1 MTGWDHEFAVPFINE
16 GHFHVTDPGPL
27 RAPIIDFSLRRDEA
41 LDLILETKT
50 APDAKSTAPEYPS
63 GTVRITT
70 ECASL
75 ENIGGVK
82 VRLTGVIPYRVRTST
97 NYRTGQDEHVEEAKI
112 HALEAVVQSGL
123 EARYTIDWLEN
134 LPMSPFIWPDF
145 VETKIETATRR
156 KFGLGDEGITLF
168 STDSRQS
175 SSGAAAKVVV
185 AGTEVYVCALH
196 RRDNDDLVKP
206 GCIIY
211 VGNPDEEFR
220 KKVRTAISSALS
232 VCLVDLGSAIYSKDW
247 EIVSFKSRS
256 AYSIGR
262 KVLDLVVLPPA
273 PMGARGQHEIDR
285 VPFTRLVNAAFHHY
299 EALDFGNLSWAYWH
313 ALCATPHIASV
324 HFGAAIEMLLRQYAA
339 TKPDQFPQGI
349 IGDRAI
355 WKRFSGQVEEAVA
368 ELEIPEE
375 EKNALRENIGGLNRV
390 HQRDTMEAI
399 LKNIGIAL
407 GADESQAWKRRND
420 AAHGIAMEDGEEL
433 DVIRDIKLLK
443 VMFHR
448 MLLRII
454 NGADTYH
461 DYATPGFPVRKLAD
475 PVPPASSK

>member
-16 GHFHVTDPGPL
+16 GHFRVADPGPL
-27 RAPIIDFSLRRDEA
+27 RAPVLDFKLRRDEA
-41 LDLILETKT
+41 LDLILETRT
-50 APDAKSTAPEYPS
+50 APDAKSTAAEHPS

-82 VRLTGVIPYRVRTST
+82 VKLTGVIPYRVRTST

-112 HALEAVVQSGL
+112 HALETVVRSGVD
-123 EARYTIDWLEN
+123 ARYTIDWLEN
-134 LPMSPFIWPDF
+134 LPMSPFVWPDF
-145 VETKIETATRR
+145 VETKIETATAR
-156 KFGLGDEGITLF
+156 KVGLRDDGITLF
-168 STDSRQS
+168 STDTGQS
-175 SSGAAAKVVV
+175 STRAAAKIVV
-185 AGTEVYVCALH
+185 AGTEIYVCALH

-211 VGNPDEEFR
+211 VGDPDDTFR
-220 KKVRTAISSALS
+220 KKVRNAISFALG
-232 VCLVDLGSAIYSKDW
+232 VYLVDLGSAVYSKDW
-247 EIVSFKSRS
+247 EIISFKSRS
-256 AYSIGR
+256 AYSIDR

-273 PMGARGQHEIDR
+273 PLGARWQHAIDR
-285 VPFTRLVNAAFHHY
+285 VPFARLVNAAFQHY

-324 HFGAAIEMLLRQYAA
+324 HFGAAIELLLRQYAA
-339 TKPDQFPQGI
+339 MKPDQFPQGI
-349 IGDRAI
+349 IGDRVI
-355 WKRFSGQVEEAVA
+355 WKRLSGQVQEAIA
-368 ELEIPEE
+368 NLEIPD
-375 EKNALRENIGGLNRV
+375 EKKSALRENIGGLNRV
-390 HQRDTMEAI
+390 HQRDTMEAV
-399 LKNIGIAL
+399 LKDIGIVL

-454 NGADTYH
+454 NGADSYH
-461 DYATPGFPVRKLAD
+461 DYATPGFPIRKLAD
-475 PVPPASSK
+475 PVPPASCK

>member
-1 MTGWDHEFAVPFINE
+1 MTDWDQEFAVPFINE

-27 RAPIIDFSLRRDEA
+27 RAPVLDFSLRRDEA

-63 GTVRITT
+63 GTVRLTT

-97 NYRTGQDEHVEEAKI
+97 NYRTRQEEHVEEAKI
-112 HALEAVVQSGL
+112 HALEAMVRTGV
-123 EARYTIDWLEN
+123 ETCYTIDWLEN
-134 LPMSPFIWPDF
+134 LPTGPFHWPDLIK
-145 VETKIETATRR
+145 TKIETATTCRI
-156 KFGLGDEGITLF
+156 GLGDDGITLF
-168 STDSRQS
+168 STDSGQS
-175 SSGAAAKVVV
+175 SSRTAAKIVV
-185 AGTEVYVCALH
+185 AGTEIYVCALR

-211 VGNPDEEFR
+211 VGNRDEEFR
-220 KKVRTAISSALS
+220 KKVRTAVSFALG
-232 VCLVDLGSAIYSKDW
+232 VYLVDLGGVAYGKDW
-247 EIVSFKSRS
+247 EIISLKSRS
-256 AYSIGR
+256 AYSSDR
-262 KVLDLVVLPPA
+262 KVLNLVVLPPA
-273 PMGARGQHEIDR
+273 PMGARWQHEIDR
-285 VPFTRLVNAAFHHY
+285 IPFMRLVNAVFQNY
-299 EALDFGNLSWAYWH
+299 EALDFGNLSWGYWH

-349 IGDRAI
+349 VTDRAI
-355 WKRFSGQVEEAVA
+355 WKRLSGQVEEAVSK
-368 ELEIPEE
+368 LEIPEE
-375 EKNALRENIGGLNRV
+375 KKNALRENIGGLNRV

-399 LKNIGIAL
+399 LKDIGIAL

-420 AAHGIAMEDGEEL
+420 AAHGIATEDGEEL

-454 NGADTYH
+454 NGADSYH
-461 DYATPGFPVRKLAD
+461 DYATPGFPIRKLAD
-475 PVPPASSK
+475 PVPPACAK